1 MYMWHEGG
9 SFLFI
14 GTHVDDLFV
23 LYNQDGRKIRDR
35 VLEKIKETMEV
46 AEKGEISFALDMK
59 IERDREKGFLKISQ
73 TQYTENFLKE
83 YGMLDGDTKETPYPL
98 TDITEEDLPQTEE
111 ERKEVERLPVR
122 EVIGKLWWLAL
133 QSRPDIFCALHKCSL
148 CKTIPVR
155 DYGSI

>member
-1 MYMWHEGG
+1 GTKQAANAWQKHISALFLSLGARKNKKDKCVYMWHEGG

-98 TDITEEDLPQTEE
+98 TDITEEDLP
-111 ERKEVERLPVR
+111 
-122 EVIGKLWWLAL
+122 
-133 QSRPDIFCALHKCSL
+133 
-148 CKTIPVR
+148 
-155 DYGSI
+155 